1 MGSSSGGYRIQQYK
15 RWASLRRDT
24 GFRSRF
30 EADINANLPE
40 GCARYEAAR
49 IPYKVVVLRSY
60 TPDWLLP
67 AQAIVLEAKGRFT
80 KADRDKMLLVKTQ
93 YPDLDIR
100 MVFMSLTAK
109 VTKGMTTADWCGL
122 HGFPCCKGPAIP
134 AAWLEHKPGKEAKAA
149 FKAFAAYL

>member
-1 MGSSSGGYRIQQYK
+1 MGISSGGYRIEQYK
-15 RWASLRRDT
+15 RWASLRRET

-30 EADINANLPE
+30 EAEINASLPQ
-40 GCARYEAAR
+40 GAARYEAAH
-49 IPYKVVVLRSY
+49 IPYKVTVLRHY

-100 MVFMSLTAK
+100 LVFMSLTAK
-109 VTKGMTTADWCGL
+109 VARSMSAADWCKE
-122 HGFPCCKGPAIP
+122 HGFLCCKGPSLP
-134 AAWLEHKPGKEAKAA
+134 AAWLEHRPGPRQQA
-149 FKAFAAYL
+149 AFAAFVLEQ